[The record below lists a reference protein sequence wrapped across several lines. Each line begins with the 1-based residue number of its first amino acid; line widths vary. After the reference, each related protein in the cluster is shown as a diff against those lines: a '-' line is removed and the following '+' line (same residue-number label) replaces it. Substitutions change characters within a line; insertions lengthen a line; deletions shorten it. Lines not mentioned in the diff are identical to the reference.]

1 MPDIISVVGG
11 GWSFRDVATRPLPGL
26 VIGVNDSAVHLD
38 RCDIALTMDRLWAE
52 YRAGEL
58 QRRGLRSFVRRSAM
72 KNLSPWPN
80 LTVFD
85 CDNEST
91 EMSDVAGI
99 LNGTNSGMC
108 ALNLAYQLRPKR
120 IFLFGFDMSRGPAGE
135 PYWFANYPWAP
146 AGATPNGRYAA
157 WAKQF
162 HPVAEACRRVGI
174 EVLNVSPLSAVEA
187 FRRIAPAE
195 MEAYA

>member
-1 MPDIISVVGG
+1 MPDSISVVGG
-11 GWSFRDVATRPLPGL
+11 GWSFREILSRPLPGL
-26 VIGVNDSAVHLD
+26 VIGVNDGAIHLD
-38 RCDIALTMDRLWAE
+38 HCDIALTMDRLWAE
-52 YRAGEL
+52 YRADEL
-58 QRRGLRSFVRRSAM
+58 QRRNLRCFIRRSAM
-72 KNLSPWPN
+72 KNLQVWPG

-85 CDNEST
+85 CDHQST
-91 EMSDVAGI
+91 VMSEADGV

-135 PYWFANYPWAP
+135 PYWFASYPWAP

-162 HPVAEACRRVGI
+162 DPAAKACRRAGI
-174 EVLNVSPLSAVEA
+174 EVLNVSPLSTVDA
-187 FRRIAPAE
+187 FRRIAPVDL
-195 MEAYA
+195 EAYA